1 MVIKKENMPKEAR
14 SAWRGGE
21 GAPEITYL
29 CPEGKP
35 CNWRFMALV
44 DFKPGESIGEHVHSG
59 ETELYYIIEGEA
71 TVIDNG
77 EPVRVTAG
85 DSIVTG
91 NGACHSI
98 KNTGMGNLSMLAVVV
113 ND

>member
-1 MVIKKENMPKEAR
+1 MIIKKENMPMEDRK
-14 SAWRGGE
+14 AWRGGE
-21 GAPEITYL
+21 GAPQITHL

-35 CNWRFMALV
+35 SNWRFMARV

-77 EPVRVTAG
+77 ESVKVPAG

-91 NGACHSI
+91 NGAGHSI
-98 KNTGMGNLSMLAVVV
+98 INTGSGRMTMLAIVV

>member
-1 MVIKKENMPKEAR
+1 MVIKKECMPREAR

-21 GAPEITYL
+21 GAPEVTYL

-35 CNWRFMALV
+35 SNWRFMALV

-77 EPVRVTAG
+77 TPVKVTAG

-98 KNTGMGNLSMLAVVV
+98 KNTGAGNLSMLAVVV

>member
-21 GAPEITYL
+21 GAPVITHL
-29 CPEGKP
+29 CPENKP
-35 CNWRFMALV
+35 ANWRFMALV
-44 DFKPGESIGEHVHSG
+44 DFKPGESIGEHAHNG
-59 ETELYYIIEGEA
+59 ETELYYILKGEA

-77 EPVRVTAG
+77 VPVKVYAG
-85 DSIVTG
+85 DAIVTG
-91 NGACHSI
+91 NGASHSI
-98 KNTGMGNLSMLAVVV
+98 QNTGAEDLSMLAVIV